1 MAAGVPVIAT
11 RVGWIPELVADGING
26 LLVEPQAPQAI
37 AIAIHTLACDR
48 EALAR
53 MSAAGRATIAAGYSI
68 GRLAGELCRCVCRP
82 LRRRERSPD
91 RPCLTRQIAQPRVG
105 AARRCGGGSI
115 ACGA

>member
-1 MAAGVPVIAT
+1 MAGEVRVIAT
-11 RVGWIPELVADGING
+11 GVGWIPELVADGING

-68 GRLAGELCRCVCRP
+68 GRPAGGLCRVCSEPCARP
-82 LRRRERSPD
+82 YCRR
-91 RPCLTRQIAQPRVG
+91 IPRVFT
-105 AARRCGGGSI
+105 ATY
-115 ACGA
+115 